1 MVQDPAKIMTKAVV
15 AKKMAKNPHF
25 PILDRIQINQ
35 QNYFDFLKYLVKPW
49 VEKTFPETPM
59 CFTEAHTL
67 TQPKFLKSGAIF
79 FSHFWTN
86 GFLPPA
92 LPDPNPMDL
101 TK

>member
-67 TQPKFLKSGAIF
+67 TQPKFLKSAQWVK
-79 FSHFWTN
+79 FSEHSDKVFYS
-86 GFLPPA
+86 A
-92 LPDPNPMDL
+92 LWL
-101 TK
+101 L